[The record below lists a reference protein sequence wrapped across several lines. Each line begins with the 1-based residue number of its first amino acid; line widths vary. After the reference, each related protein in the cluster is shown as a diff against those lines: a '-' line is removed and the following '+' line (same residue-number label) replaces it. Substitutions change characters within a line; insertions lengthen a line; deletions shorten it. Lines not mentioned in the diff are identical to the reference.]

1 MKKTFRTIY
10 VHMMERRLWR
20 YCRRRFRSELGLEH
34 GPGHW
39 KRVAAFGRMLCDLDP
54 SVDRLVVNAFA
65 CMHDVERLDNCDD
78 LEHGPRAAMLVKRI
92 RRTYLS
98 YLNDEQ
104 IGLLSTACELHTTA
118 ISTES
123 YTVNACFD
131 ADRLDLLRCGISPD
145 PARMASV
152 SGADIA
158 AREDFVDGVWKYVN
172 ETVSKQGIPVSIM
185 SMCRG

>member
-10 VHMMERRLWR
+10 VHMVERRLWR

-65 CMHDVERLDNCDD
+65 CLHDVERRDNCDD

-92 RRTYLS
+92 RHTYLP

-118 ISTES
+118 PSTGAP
-123 YTVNACFD
+123 TVNACLD
-131 ADRLDLLRCGISPD
+131 ADRLDLLRCGIVPD

-152 SGADIA
+152 AGAGIA
-158 AREDFVDGVWKYVN
+158 AREDFADVVWGHVD
-172 ETVSKQGIPVSIM
+172 EAVSERRAPDSVPGRKDG
-185 SMCRG
+185 